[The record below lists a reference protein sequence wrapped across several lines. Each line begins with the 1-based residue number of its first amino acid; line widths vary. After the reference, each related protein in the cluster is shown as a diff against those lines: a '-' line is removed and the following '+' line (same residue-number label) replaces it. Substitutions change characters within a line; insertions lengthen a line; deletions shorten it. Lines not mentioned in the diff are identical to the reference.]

1 MAYGSEEGSAA
12 HVGLEARDRQRH
24 RRSSSFVLRHGAA
37 MERGVGGS
45 SLAVVP
51 DSGTGELRGLRGE
64 AKISVEPGGGHSL
77 TLEYDIE

>member
-1 MAYGSEEGSAA
+1 MTGS
-12 HVGLEARDRQRH
+12 VH
-24 RRSSSFVLRHGAA
+24 RRSGSFVLRHGAA

-64 AKISVEPGGGHSL
+64 AKISAELGGGHSL
-77 TLEYDIE
+77 TLEYDFE

>member
-1 MAYGSEEGSAA
+1 MAYGSEEGFAA

-24 RRSSSFVLRHGAA
+24 GRSGSLVLRHGAA
-37 MERGVGGS
+37 ME
-45 SLAVVP
+45 
-51 DSGTGELRGLRGE
+51 RGE